1 MKQDE
6 LKETYINIIYV
17 YKDDIYRIIFNVVEE
32 HYTAEDLT
40 QTVMANAWRSF
51 LTLKD
56 YSKSKAWLKA
66 ITRNVLREY
75 MRKKKVIL
83 SYEDRQLISDIHDES
98 VMKRMEY
105 DIIDLIV
112 KKEKIKL
119 VLTALDSLNEKYRKI
134 IRERIFADIPL
145 KEIADKYEM
154 NYGSVRAFYSKG
166 LRLLKEAYEKLE
178 KGGGLNG

>member
-1 MKQDE
+1 MRQDE
-6 LKETYINIIYV
+6 LKEIFINVIYV

-40 QTVMANAWRSF
+40 QNVMANAWRSF

-75 MRKKKVIL
+75 MRKKKVVL
-83 SYEDRQLISDIHDES
+83 SYEDRQLINDINDES

-105 DIIDLIV
+105 DIIDLVV
-112 KKEKIKL
+112 KQEKIRT
-119 VLTALDSLNEKYRKI
+119 VLAALDLLHEKYRKI

-166 LRLLKEAYEKLE
+166 LRLLKETYDKLE
-178 KGGGLNG
+178 KGGEMNG